1 MALIQS
7 GFIYFIQQIVELKKL
22 ISNLQND
29 IESETNQLR
38 RATQDLDI
46 NRRDTN
52 EARDVVVD
60 GGWWILTGP
69 VLVLRIAHALDEV
82 NMHIK
87 IIWLS

>member
-1 MALIQS
+1 LALIQS
-7 GFIYFIQQIVELKKL
+7 RFIYFIQQIVELKKL

-29 IESETNQLR
+29 IESDTNQLR

-52 EARDVVVD
+52 EARDVSP
-60 GGWWILTGP
+60 WWILTGP

-82 NMHIK
+82 NMRIK